1 MENKEMITGF
11 SQLANHIKAQLP
23 LYDFISKDVDLERDG
38 KYYKGKCP
46 LIVDCG
52 GPFKIVP
59 DKNVYYCFGCHRCG
73 DIISYTAG
81 KLMESPLVA
90 ALFLADHVLKLDNV
104 DKDLIMENVAQID

>member
-46 LIVDCG
+46 LIQ
-52 GPFKIVP
+52 
-59 DKNVYYCFGCHRCG
+59 
-73 DIISYTAG
+73 AW
-81 KLMESPLVA
+81 
-90 ALFLADHVLKLDNV
+90 
-104 DKDLIMENVAQID
+104 